1 MAAAARLITNAG
13 STMESTAMGS
23 TRSLS
28 LAKKS
33 IAKPRQTILPDKQ
46 SEHAEAPAE
55 RWRPDATG
63 RAGACWVRHRAVLVP
78 DHRGGADGGG
88 FRGLRL
94 RERPLPDESHR
105 RYHADT
111 T

>member
-55 RWRPDATG
+55 RWRPD
-63 RAGACWVRHRAVLVP
+63 
-78 DHRGGADGGG
+78 GGG